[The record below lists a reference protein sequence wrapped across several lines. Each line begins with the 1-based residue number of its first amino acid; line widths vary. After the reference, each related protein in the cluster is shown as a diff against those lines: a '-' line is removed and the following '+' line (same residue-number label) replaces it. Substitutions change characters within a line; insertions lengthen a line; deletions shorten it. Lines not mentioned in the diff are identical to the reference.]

1 LRHQRPSAPC
11 GRRRRP
17 RRRLEPG
24 GRRPARQRPA
34 LPARACSEPRTTD
47 RRLHFAGEMG
57 LPPVNELGALDE
69 NSLAEI
75 RSRFR
80 ELGFLPE
87 VLAAAESVAPGQL
100 DAVALPLVRSVLRQ
114 RGDPG
119 AWLARLF
126 TYGEALPGVAA
137 REHLGPGPVAALLRS
152 GLLVESGNF
161 VRC

>member
-1 LRHQRPSAPC
+1 
-11 GRRRRP
+11 
-17 RRRLEPG
+17 
-24 GRRPARQRPA
+24 
-34 LPARACSEPRTTD
+34 
-47 RRLHFAGEMG
+47 
-57 LPPVNELGALDE
+57 DE

-161 VRC
+161 VRCPYRLVPLEGLYLVGDEPWAGDEAVMGPGPTTLELIDQ